1 MKRSWMCVGLTC
13 GMLAAFALVRAGEA
27 PAFKMTEEESKLL
40 ELTNQ
45 ERKKKE
51 LPPLG
56 VSPQLFQLARGHS
69 ENMAKQGK
77 MDHVLD
83 KKTPFDRLRDADYKF
98 LRGGENIAAC
108 DAKVALPE
116 IMKAWMESKAHRD
129 NILGPDFT
137 EIGLGM
143 ARDKGGQ
150 IYYTQVFAR
159 PRDKE

>member
-13 GMLAAFALVRAGEA
+13 GVLAACALVRAGEA
-27 PAFKMTEEESKLL
+27 TAFKMTEEESKLL

-51 LPPLG
+51 LPPLRS
-56 VSPQLFQLARGHS
+56 SPQLFQLARRHS

-77 MDHVLD
+77 MEHVLD
-83 KKTPFDRLRDADYKF
+83 GKTPFDRMRDAEYKF

-137 EIGLGM
+137 DIGLGL
-143 ARDKGGQ
+143 ARDKDGQ
-150 IYYTQVFAR
+150 IFYTQVFAR